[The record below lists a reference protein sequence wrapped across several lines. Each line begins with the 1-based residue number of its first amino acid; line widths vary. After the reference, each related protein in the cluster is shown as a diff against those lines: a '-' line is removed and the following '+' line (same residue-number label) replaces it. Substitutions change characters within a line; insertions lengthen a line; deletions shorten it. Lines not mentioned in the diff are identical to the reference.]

1 MNAKTLFAA
10 AALALVGTA
19 TFAAEAEQWTP
30 DQGALTRAEVKAEL
44 ARSQA
49 AKEVNPSSSTYRFAE
64 QKFAVNPAV
73 AMSRDDVRAEARL
86 KTRSNAFDASYVGG

>member
-1 MNAKTLFAA
+1 MNAKTLVAA
-10 AALALVGTA
+10 AALALVGTT

-30 DQGALTRAEVKAEL
+30 EQGALTRAEVKAEL

-64 QKFAVNPAV
+64 QTFAVKPAV
-73 AMSRDDVRAEARL
+73 ALNRDDVRAEARL
-86 KTRSNAFDASYVGG
+86 KVHSNVFDSSYVGG